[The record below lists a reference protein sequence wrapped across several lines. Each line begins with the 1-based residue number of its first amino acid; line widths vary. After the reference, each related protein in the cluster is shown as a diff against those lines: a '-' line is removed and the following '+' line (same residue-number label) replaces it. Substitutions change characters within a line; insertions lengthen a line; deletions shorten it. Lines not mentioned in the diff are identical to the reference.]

1 MQSVL
6 KSKNDYFFPIRW
18 KLIAYLLIFM
28 VLLIFIGVYLNLGS
42 KMSARVFKG
51 ILDEYQYLEVLGKK
65 LYSVKYY
72 TENYLADDSYTN
84 LENSL
89 AAGADLRDYL
99 DEIGKYVNF
108 TDNELKY
115 NRYLDLATSV
125 ENLVDLSEKT
135 LNARR
140 NGILDTA
147 YSYNYQMNLLSELVS
162 KYLASLINLNA
173 NWGTER
179 FNRLTKQTKKI
190 EYLAYS
196 LAVVIGLLSI
206 VFCINFSLGITQPLE
221 QMVKNAK
228 KIGEGN
234 FLVGE
239 ISADSGDEIQ
249 IIAGVFN
256 RMSCNIHDL
265 FNEIQ
270 LKANLEHE
278 LKEEK
283 LHNLEIEN
291 LLRETEIQILQSQI
305 NPHFLFNTL
314 NAISQVAILE
324 EADETGDLIQAV
336 ARLLRYNLRSL
347 DRPVTVIDEVNH
359 IKEYIYIMGVRYGEK
374 IDCKLCYSGN
384 LNKFLI
390 PCMTLQPIIEN
401 AYIHGVAG
409 LSEIQG
415 KIQIDIRLR
424 EGKLLIDI
432 TDNGIGI
439 SQTKLAKILN
449 AEQIKDNAVLKKQGK
464 TSGLGL
470 ANIRKRLELFYQQG
484 DLFFIT
490 SRPKQGTQVS
500 LKLPL
505 IEEDGAGAQFNDCG

>member
-1 MQSVL
+1 MQSFLNL
-6 KSKNDYFFPIRW
+6 KSDYFFPIRW
-18 KLIAYLLIFM
+18 KLIVYLLIFM
-28 VLLIFIGVYLNLGS
+28 VLLVFIGVYINLGS

-51 ILDEYQYLEVLGKK
+51 TLDEYQYLETLGKK
-65 LYSVKYY
+65 IYSVKYY
-72 TENYLADDSYTN
+72 TESYLADDSYTN
-84 LENSL
+84 LEKSL
-89 AAGADLRDYL
+89 AAGAELRDYL
-99 DEIGKYVNF
+99 EAISKYVYF

-115 NRYLDLATSV
+115 YSYLDLTKCVSNYIV
-125 ENLVDLSEKT
+125 LSEQT

-140 NGILDTA
+140 NGLLDSA
-147 YSYNYQMNLLSELVS
+147 YNYNYRMNLLSDLVS

-173 NWGTER
+173 NWGNER
-179 FNRLTKQTKKI
+179 FNRLTKQTEKI

-221 QMVKNAK
+221 QMVRNAK
-228 KIGEGN
+228 QIGEGD
-234 FLVGE
+234 FCVRA
-239 ISADSGDEIQ
+239 ISADSGDEVQ

-256 RMSCNIHDL
+256 RMSRNIHDL

-270 LKANLEHE
+270 QKATLEHE

-283 LHNLEIEN
+283 MRNLEIEN

-324 EADETGDLIQAV
+324 EAGETGDLIKAV

-347 DRPVTVIDEVNH
+347 DRPVTVMDEINH
-359 IKEYIYIMGVRYGEK
+359 IKEYIYIMDVRYGEK
-374 IDCKLCYSGN
+374 VDCKLSYSENSG
-384 LNKFLI
+384 KFLI

-401 AYIHGVAG
+401 AYIHGVANLTEYQG
-409 LSEIQG
+409 IIRIEIG
-415 KIQIDIRLR
+415 IREGRLQIDI
-424 EGKLLIDI
+424 I
-432 TDNGIGI
+432 DNGIGI
-439 SQTKLAKILN
+439 SQAKLVKILKL
-449 AEQIKDNAVLKKQGK
+449 EQIKTASLKKQGK

-470 ANIRKRLELFYQQG
+470 ANIRKRLELFYQQKE
-484 DLFFIT
+484 LFFIA
-490 SRPKQGTQVS
+490 SEPKQGTKVS

-505 IEEDGAGAQFNDCG
+505 IEEGGTGAQFNDCG

>member
-1 MQSVL
+1 MQSAFKL
-6 KSKNDYFFPIRW
+6 KSDYFFPIRW
-18 KLIAYLLIFM
+18 KLIVYLLIFM
-28 VLLIFIGVYLNLGS
+28 VLLVFIGVYINLGS

-51 ILDEYQYLEVLGKK
+51 TLDEYQYLEALGKK

-84 LENSL
+84 LEDSL
-89 AAGADLRDYL
+89 AAGAELREYL
-99 DEIGKYVNF
+99 EEISNYVYF

-115 NRYLDLATSV
+115 YSYLDLKKCVA
-125 ENLVDLSEKT
+125 NFIDLSEQT

-140 NGILDTA
+140 NGFLDAA
-147 YSYNYQMNLLSELVS
+147 YSYNYKMNLLAELVS
-162 KYLASLINLNA
+162 KYLESLINLNA

-179 FNRLTKQTKKI
+179 FSRLTKQTERI

-228 KIGEGN
+228 KIGDGDFCVRE
-234 FLVGE
+234 V
-239 ISADSGDEIQ
+239 SADSGDEMQ

-256 RMSCNIHDL
+256 RMSRNIHDL

-270 LKANLEHE
+270 QKATLEHE

-283 LHNLEIEN
+283 MRNLEIEN
-291 LLRETEIQILQSQI
+291 LLRETEIQILQSQV

-324 EADETGDLIQAV
+324 EANETGDLIQAV

-347 DRPVTVIDEVNH
+347 DRPVTVMDEVNH
-359 IKEYIYIMGVRYGEK
+359 IKEYIYIMGVRYGDK
-374 IDCKLCYSGN
+374 VDCKLNYSGS

-401 AYIHGVAG
+401 AYLHGIAD
-409 LSEIQG
+409 LTEYQG
-415 KIQIDIRLR
+415 KIRIELSLGEGRLQIDIS
-424 EGKLLIDI
+424 
-432 TDNGIGI
+432 DNGVGI
-439 SQTKLAKILN
+439 SQAKLAKVLKG
-449 AEQIKDNAVLKKQGK
+449 EQIKTASFKKQGK

-470 ANIRKRLELFYQQG
+470 ANIRKRLELFYQQN
-484 DLFFIT
+484 DLFFIS

-505 IEEDGAGAQFNDCG
+505 IEEGKAGAQFNDCG